1 MVLFWK
7 TAAGILVGVVLILAV
22 GKQEKDLALLL
33 TMAVSVMA
41 ALAAFSYLEPVLDF
55 LYRLERLGDVQSGAL
70 GILLKIT
77 GISLVTELTGNI
89 CRDSG
94 NGALAQGMQLLGSAA
109 ILSQSLPVLE
119 SLLDLIQRILG
130 EL

>member
-7 TAAGILVGVVLILAV
+7 AAAGILIGVVLVLAV
-22 GKQEKDLALLL
+22 GRQEKDLALVL
-33 TMAVSVMA
+33 TLAVSVMA

-55 LYRLERLGDVQSGAL
+55 LYRLEQLGDVQSGAL

-94 NGALAQGMQLLGSAA
+94 NSTLAQGMQMLGTAA

-119 SLLDLIQRILG
+119 SLLDLVQRILG